1 MTFVDEMKNLLIN
14 DLDGIFFFFLK
25 EINKNEVL
33 SKVYCIKLNN
43 QDNLMTLCENHL
55 NVLTLASS
63 KYHWYTDKGGVLI
76 EKRNKHFCKGCIRS
90 SCNKMAEFFVYKI
103 FNYDYFMTGDYENYK
118 KIWWWYTAGPT
129 WHQKIF

>member
-14 DLDGIFFFFLK
+14 DLDGVLFFLK

-55 NVLTLASS
+55 NVLTLASP
-63 KYHWYTDKGGVLI
+63 KYH
-76 EKRNKHFCKGCIRS
+76 
-90 SCNKMAEFFVYKI
+90 
-103 FNYDYFMTGDYENYK
+103 
-118 KIWWWYTAGPT
+118 
-129 WHQKIF
+129 

>member
-43 QDNLMTLCENHL
+43 QDNLMTLSENHL

-63 KYHWYTDKGGVLI
+63 KYH
-76 EKRNKHFCKGCIRS
+76 
-90 SCNKMAEFFVYKI
+90 
-103 FNYDYFMTGDYENYK
+103 
-118 KIWWWYTAGPT
+118 
-129 WHQKIF
+129 

>member
-14 DLDGIFFFFLK
+14 DLDGIFFFLK

-63 KYHWYTDKGGVLI
+63 KYH
-76 EKRNKHFCKGCIRS
+76 
-90 SCNKMAEFFVYKI
+90 
-103 FNYDYFMTGDYENYK
+103 
-118 KIWWWYTAGPT
+118 
-129 WHQKIF
+129 

>member
-1 MTFVDEMKNLLIN
+1 MTFVNKIKKLLIN

-63 KYHWYTDKGGVLI
+63 KYH
-76 EKRNKHFCKGCIRS
+76 
-90 SCNKMAEFFVYKI
+90 
-103 FNYDYFMTGDYENYK
+103 
-118 KIWWWYTAGPT
+118 
-129 WHQKIF
+129 

>member
-43 QDNLMTLCENHL
+43 QDNLMTLCENYL

-63 KYHWYTDKGGVLI
+63 KYH
-76 EKRNKHFCKGCIRS
+76 
-90 SCNKMAEFFVYKI
+90 
-103 FNYDYFMTGDYENYK
+103 
-118 KIWWWYTAGPT
+118 
-129 WHQKIF
+129 

>member
-63 KYHWYTDKGGVLI
+63 RYH
-76 EKRNKHFCKGCIRS
+76 
-90 SCNKMAEFFVYKI
+90 
-103 FNYDYFMTGDYENYK
+103 
-118 KIWWWYTAGPT
+118 
-129 WHQKIF
+129 